1 MLKSAFFRRH
11 RLAKGESDDWRTW
24 VEVLRCAQMRVP
36 VRMFLLTVLLALGV
50 QQGGN
55 PNSDT
60 LAQEL
65 TTGVVMTAEGSVIV
79 PVVAPARFARRCS
92 LPNIS
97 RPGATGNEIIAAVI
111 NRVAECAILEA
122 VTKSDH
128 AGRDVH

>member
-1 MLKSAFFRRH
+1 
-11 RLAKGESDDWRTW
+11 
-24 VEVLRCAQMRVP
+24 MRFP
-36 VRMFLLTVLLALGV
+36 VRMFLLTVLLTLGV

-55 PNSDT
+55 PNSYI

-65 TTGVVMTAEGSVIV
+65 TTGVVMTVEGSVIV

-111 NRVAECAILEA
+111 NRAAECAILEA

>member
-24 VEVLRCAQMRVP
+24 VEVLRWAQMRFP
-36 VRMFLLTVLLALGV
+36 VRMFLLTVLLTLGV
-50 QQGGN
+50 QQGGS

-65 TTGVVMTAEGSVIV
+65 TTGVVMTDEGPVIV
-79 PVVAPARFARRCS
+79 PVFVSAKTRHKCL
-92 LPNIS
+92 LPTIS
-97 RPGATGNEIIAAVI
+97 RPGASEKELIAAVV
-111 NRVAECAILEA
+111 NRAAECAILEA